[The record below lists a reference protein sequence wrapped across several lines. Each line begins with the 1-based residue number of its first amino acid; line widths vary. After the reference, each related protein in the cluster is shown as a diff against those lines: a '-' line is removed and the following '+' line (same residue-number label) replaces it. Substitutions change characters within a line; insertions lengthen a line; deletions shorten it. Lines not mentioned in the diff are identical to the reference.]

1 MKMIKLREEYLA
13 GSLDKH
19 SFINKMHE
27 EHQVLFEYQ
36 KLLENSEVESIS
48 ISSDSV
54 ICAMKNGVKLFVDQ
68 YDRRFIPVEILNFK
82 SFDPIELTLIRKIIN
97 QSFTVL
103 DIGANIG
110 WSSASFSKM
119 NPKVVVHAFEPIPY
133 TFDYLKRHVALNQC
147 DNVQLNNFAL
157 SDSEGSAEFYW
168 GQDETGSSSMKN
180 IQERSHAQIVKCKLK
195 TLDSYCKLHNL
206 EVDFIKCD
214 VEGAE
219 LSVFKGALDTLKTS
233 KPVIFTEMLR
243 KWSAKFGYHPNDIID
258 LLRPLGYQ
266 AYAFESGKFQLF
278 ERVTETTEATN
289 FFFFDKSKHS
299 CILNE
304 FK

>member
-1 MKMIKLREEYLA
+1 MKMIELRDKYLS

-19 SFINKMHE
+19 SFINKMHK

-54 ICAMKNGVKLFVDQ
+54 ICSMKNGVKLFVDP
-68 YDRRFIPVEILNFK
+68 YDRRFIPIEILNFK
-82 SFDPIELTLIRKIIN
+82 SFDPIELILIRRIIN
-97 QSFTVL
+97 QSNTVL
-103 DIGANIG
+103 DVGANIG
-110 WSSASFSKM
+110 WYSASFSKM
-119 NPKVVVHAFEPIPY
+119 NPKAVVHAFEPIPY
-133 TFDYLKRHVALNQC
+133 TFDYLQRHIALNQC

-157 SDSEGSAEFYW
+157 SDSEGIAEFYW

-180 IQERSHAQIVKCKLK
+180 IQERPHAQKIQCKLE
-195 TLDSYCKLHNL
+195 TLDSYCNLHNL

-219 LSVFKGALDTLKTS
+219 LSVFKGALLTLESS

-243 KWSAKFGYHPNDIID
+243 KWSAKFGYHPNDIIE

-266 AYAFESGKFQLF
+266 AYAFESGEFQLF
-278 ERVTETTEATN
+278 ESITETTEATN
-289 FFFFDKSKHS
+289 FFFLDKAKHGDL
-299 CILNE
+299 LNE
-304 FK
+304 F